1 MTRNSSNRQSTMK
14 EIDKFY
20 QSLMQDVGAMQSGDE
35 DGNTQEQ
42 IFTRIC
48 LDMLSDAAE
57 TENVSVAYDERDLKK
72 KGQHKINGYAISDN
86 YETVDLFITLYAN
99 TTEIRTILKS
109 EIDTASRMI
118 TNFFRRAVYND
129 YVNEIAESSEIFEFA
144 NTLANY
150 AELRN
155 NLIRVNAFILTN
167 GTYKGEL
174 PASQTICGYNIY
186 YKVIDIEYLYKISEQ
201 AGVPIE
207 LDFEDLNGLRYD
219 IPCLAANLNNP
230 EYEAYVAIIPG
241 ECLAQLYDC
250 YGARLL
256 EQNVRSFL
264 QFTGKINKG
273 IRETIKNE
281 PHMFLAYNNGIAA
294 TADHVELDE
303 TGHFIR
309 HISNLQIVN
318 GGQTTASIFYT
329 KKKDKAD
336 ISSILV
342 QVKLSVIKVK
352 DQYADIVSRISRYA
366 NTQNKVNDA
375 DFSANNPALVEIE
388 RISRYVFAPA
398 TPTNNLQTAWF
409 FERARG
415 QYKTLR
421 AKEGFTKSRQKAFD
435 LKYPKK
441 QVVTKVE
448 LAKYVNAWQVKY
460 ITKNNLQV
468 LAIGPHIVVRGNE
481 KNYAQFIKYN
491 LPDIKHIDAAW
502 FEDAIAKA
510 ILFKA
515 ADKRYGTKLS
525 GDHIGELKQVVV
537 PYTLSLLNI
546 ITNRKLDLYRI
557 WKNQSISPALSDFI
571 YDLMKQVNNFIL
583 RESPISHYIE
593 WAKKAE
599 CWLAVQSN
607 KWAYNLDEIRQDFI
621 DEKNPPKR
629 NHKND
634 VEDEE
639 SDKRHKEGIIR
650 AIPFSLWK
658 KIETWGRDTEMLQP
672 TLTSLASDI
681 AYKIKNNRK
690 LNDSDISR
698 GYLIY
703 ENVWQHNPELLE
715 EADSLA
721 EQDRAKAEEA
731 SGTSSQRTDGQ
742 DEITLELI
750 QSMVEWDKRRRILE
764 DWKWKA
770 MKDVTDGTKPL
781 TDRMKYA
788 FYFNLQKLKKAGFPN

>member
-1 MTRNSSNRQSTMK
+1 MK

-20 QSLMQDVGAMQSGDE
+20 QSLMQDVVAMQSGDE

-99 TTEIRTILKS
+99 TTEIRTISKN
-109 EIDTASRMI
+109 EVDTASRMI

-571 YDLMKQVNNFIL
+571 YDLMKQVNDFIL
-583 RESPISHYIE
+583 RKSPISHYIE

-599 CWLAVQSN
+599 CWFAVESN
-607 KWAYNLDEIRQDFI
+607 KWDYNLDEIRQDFI

-639 SDKRHKEGIIR
+639 SDNRHKEGIIR

-721 EQDRAKAEEA
+721 EQDREKSEEA
-731 SGTSSQRTDGQ
+731 SSTSSQQADGQ

-750 QSMVEWDKRRRILE
+750 RSMVEWDKRRRILE

-770 MKDVTDGTKPL
+770 MKDVADGTKPL

>member
-1 MTRNSSNRQSTMK
+1 MK

-20 QSLMQDVGAMQSGDE
+20 QSLMQDVVAMQSGDE

>member
-20 QSLMQDVGAMQSGDE
+20 QSLMQDVVAMQSGDE

-583 RESPISHYIE
+583 RESPISHYLSSTYKCNFLG
-593 WAKKAE
+593 AD
-599 CWLAVQSN
+599 N
-607 KWAYNLDEIRQDFI
+607 KQ
-621 DEKNPPKR
+621 
-629 NHKND
+629 
-634 VEDEE
+634 
-639 SDKRHKEGIIR
+639 
-650 AIPFSLWK
+650 
-658 KIETWGRDTEMLQP
+658 
-672 TLTSLASDI
+672 
-681 AYKIKNNRK
+681 
-690 LNDSDISR
+690 
-698 GYLIY
+698 
-703 ENVWQHNPELLE
+703 
-715 EADSLA
+715 
-721 EQDRAKAEEA
+721 
-731 SGTSSQRTDGQ
+731 
-742 DEITLELI
+742 
-750 QSMVEWDKRRRILE
+750 
-764 DWKWKA
+764 
-770 MKDVTDGTKPL
+770 
-781 TDRMKYA
+781 
-788 FYFNLQKLKKAGFPN
+788 

>member
-1 MTRNSSNRQSTMK
+1 MK

-20 QSLMQDVGAMQSGDE
+20 QSLMQDVVAMQSGDE

-409 FERARG
+409 FELARG

>member
-1 MTRNSSNRQSTMK
+1 MK

-20 QSLMQDVGAMQSGDE
+20 QSLMQDVVAMQSGDE

-481 KNYAQFIKYN
+481 KTTPN
-491 LPDIKHIDAAW
+491 LSSTTFPI
-502 FEDAIAKA
+502 
-510 ILFKA
+510 
-515 ADKRYGTKLS
+515 S
-525 GDHIGELKQVVV
+525 
-537 PYTLSLLNI
+537 
-546 ITNRKLDLYRI
+546 
-557 WKNQSISPALSDFI
+557 SISMRHGLKTPLPRLSCSRLPTNDT
-571 YDLMKQVNNFIL
+571 
-583 RESPISHYIE
+583 
-593 WAKKAE
+593 
-599 CWLAVQSN
+599 VQN
-607 KWAYNLDEIRQDFI
+607 CQEI
-621 DEKNPPKR
+621 
-629 NHKND
+629 
-634 VEDEE
+634 
-639 SDKRHKEGIIR
+639 
-650 AIPFSLWK
+650 
-658 KIETWGRDTEMLQP
+658 
-672 TLTSLASDI
+672 
-681 AYKIKNNRK
+681 
-690 LNDSDISR
+690 
-698 GYLIY
+698 
-703 ENVWQHNPELLE
+703 
-715 EADSLA
+715 
-721 EQDRAKAEEA
+721 
-731 SGTSSQRTDGQ
+731 
-742 DEITLELI
+742 
-750 QSMVEWDKRRRILE
+750 ILE
-764 DWKWKA
+764 
-770 MKDVTDGTKPL
+770 
-781 TDRMKYA
+781 
-788 FYFNLQKLKKAGFPN
+788 N

>member
-1 MTRNSSNRQSTMK
+1 MK
-14 EIDKFY
+14 EIEKFY
-20 QSLMQDVGAMQSGDE
+20 QSLMQDVVTMQSGDE
-35 DGNTQEQ
+35 EGNTREQ

-48 LDMLSDAAE
+48 LDLLSDAAE
-57 TENVSVAYDERDLKK
+57 TGTGLVAYDERDLKK

-99 TTEIRTILKS
+99 TTEIRTISKS
-109 EIDTASRMI
+109 EVDTASRMI

-144 NTLANY
+144 NRLANY

-336 ISSILV
+336 ISNILV

-460 ITKNNLQV
+460 ISKNNLQV

-481 KNYAQFIKYN
+481 KNYALFIKYN

-571 YDLMKQVNNFIL
+571 YDLMKQVNDFIL
-583 RESPISHYIE
+583 RKSPISHYIE

-599 CWLAVQSN
+599 CWFAVESN
-607 KWAYNLDEIRQDFI
+607 KWDYNLDEIRQDFI

-731 SGTSSQRTDGQ
+731 SGTSSQQADGQ

-750 QSMVEWDKRRRILE
+750 RSMVEWDKRRRILE

>member
-1 MTRNSSNRQSTMK
+1 MK

-20 QSLMQDVGAMQSGDE
+20 QSLMQDVVAMQSGDE

-99 TTEIRTILKS
+99 TTEIRTISKS
-109 EIDTASRMI
+109 EVDTASRMI

-571 YDLMKQVNNFIL
+571 YDLMKQVNDFIL

-770 MKDVTDGTKPL
+770 MKDVADGTKPL

>member
-1 MTRNSSNRQSTMK
+1 MK

-20 QSLMQDVGAMQSGDE
+20 QSLMQDVVAMQSGDE

-557 WKNQSISPALSDFI
+557 WKNQSISPALSDCI